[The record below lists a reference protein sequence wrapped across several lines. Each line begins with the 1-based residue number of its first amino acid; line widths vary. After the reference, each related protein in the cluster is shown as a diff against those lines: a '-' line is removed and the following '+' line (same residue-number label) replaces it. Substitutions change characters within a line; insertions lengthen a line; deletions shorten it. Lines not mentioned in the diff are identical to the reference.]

1 MQEKGQMN
9 LSRIKALAQKEF
21 IQILRDYRSL
31 GMAFAIPVLLLT
43 LFGYALTLDVDHV
56 SLAVWD
62 QDRTSLSRDFLLN
75 FNNSPYFKITGYY
88 DTYAQIEKRINN
100 NQAVLALVI
109 PRDFSQLLRSRHTA
123 SVQLIV
129 DGSDSNTASIAIGY
143 ADAIISVYNKRLIA
157 SAMGRQ
163 GVVFAEPLQLRPRVW
178 FNEDLKSKNFIV
190 PGLIGVI
197 MTIIAALLTSL
208 TVSREWERGTMEQ
221 LISTPMKS
229 GELIIG
235 KFIPYFVIGIIDV
248 LIAVAMAKFVFQIP
262 FRGSAPLFF
271 FLSSLFLTGVLCWGI
286 LISVVMKNQLMA
298 NQVAFITTFLP
309 AFLLSGFAF
318 PLSNMPR
325 PIEIMTHVIPARYF
339 VTISKGI
346 YLKGVGL
353 EVLWS
358 QVLFLTAFSAVM
370 IFLAMKKFKKTVA

>member
-1 MQEKGQMN
+1 MS
-9 LSRIKALAQKEF
+9 LSRVKALAKKEF

-31 GMAFAIPVLLLT
+31 GMAFVIPVLLLA

-56 SLAVWD
+56 LLAVWD
-62 QDRTSLSRDFLLN
+62 QDRTPLSRGFLLD
-75 FNNSPYFKITGYY
+75 FSNSPYFKVTGYY
-88 DTYAQIEKRINN
+88 DTYAELEERINDN
-100 NQAVLALVI
+100 RAVLALVV
-109 PRDFSQLLRSRHTA
+109 PRDFSQLLRAGRAA
-123 SVQLIV
+123 SVQLIA
-129 DGSDSNTASIAIGY
+129 DGSDSNTASIAVGY
-143 ADAIISVYNKRLIA
+143 VNSIISAYNKRSLTA
-157 SAMGRQ
+157 AMSRHG
-163 GVVFAEPLQLRPRVW
+163 GVFIEPLRVQPRVW

-190 PGLIGVI
+190 PGLIAVI

-221 LISTPMKS
+221 LISTPVKP
-229 GELIIG
+229 GELILG

-248 LIAVAMAKFVFQIP
+248 MIAFAMAAFVFHIP
-262 FRGSAPLFF
+262 FRGSVALFF
-271 FLSSLFLTGVLCWGI
+271 ILSGLFLTGVLCWGI
-286 LISVVMKNQLMA
+286 LISVIMKNQLVA

-325 PIEIMTHVIPARYF
+325 PIEILTHIIPARYF

-353 EVLWS
+353 KILWP
-358 QVLFLTAFSAVM
+358 QVLLLALFSALM
-370 IFLAMKKFKKTVA
+370 ILLATKKFKKTVV